1 MKIKA
6 YAKIN
11 IALDVVGK
19 REDGYHLLR
28 MIMQSID
35 LYDKIEIEKINS
47 GIKLKCNKHYVP
59 TDERN
64 LAYKAAKL
72 FKETYSINDGVD
84 INLIKNIPVSAGLA
98 GGSTDAAG
106 VLKLMNKMFNVNAD
120 DEELKGLGLN

>member
-19 REDGYHLLR
+19 RDDGYHLLK
-28 MIMQSID
+28 MIMQTID
-35 LYDKIEIEKINS
+35 LYDIIDIEKTQS
-47 GIKLKCNKHYVP
+47 GIEMKCNKHYVP

-72 FKETYSINDGVD
+72 FKDTYSIQDGVY
-84 INLIKNIPVSAGLA
+84 INLIKIFLFQQGLL
-98 GGSTDAAG
+98 
-106 VLKLMNKMFNVNAD
+106 VEVRMQQLF
-120 DEELKGLGLN
+120 